1 MKRPSQASAPKKGH
15 FVCPDASFIVTYPE
29 LARGLCDPWWEDG
42 KPRKPWTL
50 KIWMDDAG
58 VHIYINDPDSKLG
71 AFTTAS
77 ELVEGLAAI
86 EAALQGPGLS
96 WRKSKY

>member
-1 MKRPSQASAPKKGH
+1 
-15 FVCPDASFIVTYPE
+15 
-29 LARGLCDPWWEDG
+29 
-42 KPRKPWTL
+42 
-50 KIWMDDAG
+50 MDDAG